1 MLRSIYGKALWDRK
15 VSTVWWMIGVAAL
28 TVMTVAFYPL
38 IESQEE
44 AYEALLEGYPEEM
57 AGFLGLDQISDLFS
71 PVGYINSQIYGN
83 TLPIL
88 LFILAI
94 GMGTAAIAGEEDR
107 RTMDL
112 LLAQPVQRRDVVLQK
127 FAAMVTIVFVVVG
140 VVFVLLLI
148 SNPLLDL
155 ELSFEGMLAVNVAA
169 GLLGLLF
176 GAMALALGAL
186 TGRRGL
192 AIGLSAGIAVA
203 AFFLYGLAPLVDAL
217 EPFGKLSPFYW
228 YIEPNPLANGLDPM
242 LVWMVAFTGL
252 FVGAA
257 VWGFVRRDVS
267 V

>member
-1 MLRSIYGKALWDRK
+1 MLRSIYGKAIWDRK

-57 AGFLGLDQISDLFS
+57 AGFLGLDQISDLFA
-71 PVGYINSQIYGN
+71 PIGYINSQIYGN

-94 GMGTAAIAGEEDR
+94 GMGTTAIAGEEDR

-112 LLAQPVQRRDVVLQK
+112 LLAQPVRRGDVVVQK
-127 FAAMVTIVFVVVG
+127 FAAMATIVSLVVG
-140 VVFVLLLI
+140 VVFLLLLI
-148 SNPLLDL
+148 SSPLLDL
-155 ELSFEGMLAVNVAA
+155 DLSFEGMLAVNVAA

-228 YIEPNPLANGLDPM
+228 YLEPNPLANGFDPM
-242 LVWMVAFTGL
+242 LLWMVAFTGL
-252 FVGAA
+252 FVVTA

-267 V
+267 A

>member
-1 MLRSIYGKALWDRK
+1 MLRSIYAKALWDRK
-15 VSTVWWMIGVAAL
+15 MSTVWWLVGVAAL

-38 IESQEE
+38 IESQQD
-44 AYEALLEGYPEEM
+44 AYEVLLEGYPEEM
-57 AGFLGLDQISDLFS
+57 AGFLGLESISDLFS

-88 LFILAI
+88 LFIFAI

-107 RTMDL
+107 RTMDM
-112 LLAQPVQRRDVVLQK
+112 LLAQPVLRRDVVLQK
-127 FAAMVTIVFVVVG
+127 FAAMATLVFLIVG

-155 ELSFEGMLAVNVAA
+155 GLSFVGMLAVNVAA
-169 GLLGLLF
+169 GLLGLTF

-203 AFFLYGLAPLVDAL
+203 AFFVYGLAPLVDAL
-217 EPFGKLSPFYW
+217 EPLGKLSPFYW
-228 YIEPNPLANGLDPM
+228 YLEPIPLANGFDPM
-242 LVWMVAFTGL
+242 LLWMVALIAL
-252 FVGAA
+252 FVGVAL
-257 VWGFVRRDVS
+257 WGFNRRDVS

>member
-1 MLRSIYGKALWDRK
+1 MLRSIYGKALWDRR

-44 AYEALLEGYPEEM
+44 AYETLLEGYPEEM
-57 AGFLGLDQISDLFS
+57 AGFLGLDQISDLFA

-127 FAAMVTIVFVVVG
+127 FAAMVTIVFVVVL
-140 VVFVLLLI
+140 VVFVLLLV

-176 GAMALALGAL
+176 GALALALGAWN
-186 TGRRGL
+186 GRRGL
-192 AIGLSAGIAVA
+192 AIGLSAGIATLS
-203 AFFLYGLAPLVDAL
+203 FFLYGLAPLVDAL
-217 EPFGKLSPFYW
+217 EPFGKMSPFYW
-228 YIEPNPLANGLDPM
+228 YLEPNPLANGFDPM
-242 LVWMVAFTGL
+242 LLWMVAFTAL
-252 FVGAA
+252 FVGIS
-257 VWGFVRRDVS
+257 VWGFVRRDVA